1 MQNHM
6 ACYAVKAIEA
16 SRREFLAAEEADLQ
30 ALCLCSAL
38 VTSDSQKDV
47 QPLGFK
53 GSLRGQI

>member
-1 MQNHM
+1 M

>member
-1 MQNHM
+1 M

-16 SRREFLAAEEADLQ
+16 SREFLAAEEADLQ